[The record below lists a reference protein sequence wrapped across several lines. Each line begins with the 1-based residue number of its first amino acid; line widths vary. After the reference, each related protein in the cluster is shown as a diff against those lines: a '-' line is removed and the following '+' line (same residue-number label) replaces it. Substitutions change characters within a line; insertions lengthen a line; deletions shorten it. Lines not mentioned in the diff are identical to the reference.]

1 MYFLRKKIKFY
12 YFILLASLFITFAYN
27 LKFLKILYGKIGFSS
42 FSSIYFFFAIIVT
55 IIALISILLLIF
67 GQKYVL
73 KPLTIFLIILSA
85 ILSFYNQQFGVTV
98 DEQMIINTLQTDV
111 NEAMDLMSV
120 VFFIHIFFFGI
131 IPSIII
137 YYIEIEYGSFKK
149 DFLIR
154 LSLIMT
160 VFLIV
165 AVIIFANFKQVSFI
179 TREYK
184 KFNRN
189 ITPLYTLFSTYELG
203 KLSLQS
209 EIKFTKL
216 GEDAKLIKNNK
227 KTIGIMVVGE
237 TARSDR
243 FSLNGYQ
250 KETNPYLK
258 NKEVF
263 SFKNT
268 ISCGTSTAY
277 SVPCMFFLN
286 GEKNYT
292 QSKAKNQS
300 NVLDVLSFAGVK
312 TIWVNNNSG
321 CKNVCKRIETLN
333 IIQGSDG
340 GEDKNTILDE
350 KLLDITSQ
358 ILKNNKEDVL
368 IVLHTMGSH
377 GPRYYKRFPEKFAKF
392 KPFCNNDTPQ
402 NCSKDELNNAYDNT
416 IVYTDYFL
424 AKLIDILKEKKEY
437 NTFMFYASDH
447 GESLGEN
454 GIYLHGLPKKIAP
467 KEQTDFAMVLWLS
480 DQMIKNQN
488 INSSKIKSMANKQ
501 LNHDY
506 LPHTLLNLFKVQS
519 SVYKKDFSLIN

>member
-1 MYFLRKKIKFY
+1 MSFLGKKIKFY
-12 YFILLASLFITFAYN
+12 YFILLTSLFVTFAYN
-27 LKFLKILYGKIGFSS
+27 LKFLKILYGNIGFSS
-42 FSSIYFFFAIIVT
+42 FASVYFFFAIIIA
-55 IIALISILLLIF
+55 IISVISILLLIF
-67 GQKYVL
+67 GHKYIL
-73 KPLTIFLIILSA
+73 KPLAIFLIILSA
-85 ILSFYNQQFGVTV
+85 ILSFYNQQFGVTI
-98 DEQMIINTLQTDV
+98 DEHMIINVLETDV
-111 NEAMDLMSV
+111 KEATDLMSIGL
-120 VFFIHIFFFGI
+120 FIHIFFLGI

-137 YYIEIEYGSFKK
+137 CFIEIEYGSFKK
-149 DFLIR
+149 DFLVRVFSI
-154 LSLIMT
+154 T
-160 VFLIV
+160 AAFLIV
-165 AVIIFANFKQVSFI
+165 AVITFANFKQVSFI
-179 TREYK
+179 TRE
-184 KFNRN
+184 NN
-189 ITPLYTLFSTYELG
+189 ALNQHITPLYTLTSAYRLARV
-203 KLSLQS
+203 SLQGES
-209 EIKFTKL
+209 KFTKL
-216 GEDAKLIKNNK
+216 GEDAKIIKNNK

-250 KETNPYLK
+250 KETNAYLK
-258 NKEVF
+258 NQGVF

-268 ISCGTSTAY
+268 ISCGTATAY

-286 GEKNYT
+286 SEKNY
-292 QSKAKNQS
+292 SRLKAKNQS
-300 NVLDVLSFAGVK
+300 NVLDVLSLAGVK
-312 TIWVNNNSG
+312 TIWVNNNSS
-321 CKNVCKRIETLN
+321 CKNVCNRIETLD
-333 IIQGSDG
+333 IFKGFG

-350 KLLDITSQ
+350 KLLDTTSE
-358 ILKNNKEDVL
+358 ILKNNKGDVL
-368 IVLHTMGSH
+368 IILHTMGSH

-416 IVYTDYFL
+416 IVYTDYVL
-424 AKLIDILKEKKEY
+424 SKLIDILKEKKEY

-488 INSSKIKSMANKQ
+488 INSSKIKIMANKQ

-519 SVYKKDFSLIN
+519 SVYKKEFSLVN

>member
-1 MYFLRKKIKFY
+1 MSFLRKKIKFY
-12 YFILLASLFITFAYN
+12 YFILLTSLFITFVYN

-42 FSSIYFFFAIIVT
+42 FPSIYFFFAIIIA
-55 IIALISILLLIF
+55 IIAAISILLLIF

-98 DEQMIINTLQTDV
+98 DEHMITNTLETDV
-111 NEAMDLMSV
+111 HEAMDLMSV
-120 VFFIHIFFFGI
+120 GLFIHIFFFGI
-131 IPSIII
+131 IPSAII
-137 YYIEIEYGSFKK
+137 YFVEIEYGSFKK

-154 LSLIMT
+154 LFLIIT
-160 VFLIV
+160 TFLIV
-165 AVIIFANFKQVSFI
+165 AVITFVNFKQVSFI
-179 TREYK
+179 TRQ
-184 KFNRN
+184 NN
-189 ITPLYTLFSTYELG
+189 TLNQHITPLYTLMSTYRLA
-203 KLSLQS
+203 KLSLQGES
-209 EIKFTKL
+209 KFTKL
-216 GEDAKLIKNNK
+216 GDDAKLIKNDK

-258 NKEVF
+258 DQGVF

-268 ISCGTSTAY
+268 TSCGTATAY

-286 GEKNYT
+286 GEENYT
-292 QSKAKNQS
+292 RLRAKKQS

-312 TIWVNNNSG
+312 TIWVNNNSS
-321 CKNVCKRIETLN
+321 CKNVCERIETLDL
-333 IIQGSDG
+333 IKDSR

-350 KLLDITSQ
+350 KLLDITTQ
-358 ILKNNKEDVL
+358 ILKNNKEDILV
-368 IVLHTMGSH
+368 VLHTMGSH
-377 GPRYYKRFPEKFAKF
+377 GPRYYKRFPKKFAKF
-392 KPFCNNDTPQ
+392 KPYCNNDTPQ

-447 GESLGEN
+447 GESLGEH

-467 KEQTDFAMVLWLS
+467 IEETNFAMVLWIS

-488 INSSKIKSMANKQ
+488 INSSKIKSMADKK

-506 LPHTLLNLFKVQS
+506 LSHTLLNLFKVQS

>member
-1 MYFLRKKIKFY
+1 
-12 YFILLASLFITFAYN
+12 
-27 LKFLKILYGKIGFSS
+27 
-42 FSSIYFFFAIIVT
+42 
-55 IIALISILLLIF
+55 
-67 GQKYVL
+67 
-73 KPLTIFLIILSA
+73 
-85 ILSFYNQQFGVTV
+85 
-98 DEQMIINTLQTDV
+98 
-111 NEAMDLMSV
+111 MSTG
-120 VFFIHIFFFGI
+120 FFIHIFFFGI

-137 YYIEIEYGSFKK
+137 YFIEIGYGSFKK

-154 LSLIMT
+154 IFSIA
-160 VFLIV
+160 VAFLIV
-165 AVIIFANFKQVSFI
+165 AVLIFVNFKQISFI
-179 TREYK
+179 TRENK
-184 KFNRN
+184 NLNRH

-203 KLSLQS
+203 ALFLQS

-216 GEDAKLIKNNK
+216 GEDAELIKTNK
-227 KTIGIMVVGE
+227 KTIGIMVIGE

-250 KETNPYLK
+250 KETNFYLK

-268 ISCGTSTAY
+268 ISCGTTTAY

-312 TIWVNNNSG
+312 TIWVNNNSS
-321 CKNVCKRIETLN
+321 CKSVCKRIETIN
-333 IIQGSDG
+333 ITKDSG
-340 GEDKNTILDE
+340 GEDKNIILDE
-350 KLLDITSQ
+350 KLLDTTSE
-358 ILKNNKEDVL
+358 ILKNNKGDIL
-368 IVLHTMGSH
+368 IVLHSMGSH

-416 IVYTDYFL
+416 ILYTDYVL
-424 AKLIDILKEKKEY
+424 SKLIDILKEKEEY

-467 KEQTDFAMVLWLS
+467 KEQTDFAMILWFS

-488 INSSKIKSMANKQ
+488 INSSKIKNMANKQ

-506 LPHTLLNLFKVQS
+506 LPHTLLNLFKIQS
-519 SVYKKDFSLIN
+519 SVYKKEFSLVN

>member
-1 MYFLRKKIKFY
+1 MSFLRKKIKFY
-12 YFILLASLFITFAYN
+12 YFILLASLFITFVYN

-42 FSSIYFFFAIIVT
+42 FSSIYFFFAIIIA
-55 IIALISILLLIF
+55 IIAVISILLLIF

-98 DEQMIINTLQTDV
+98 DEHMITNTLETDV
-111 NEAMDLMSV
+111 HEAMDLISV
-120 VFFIHIFFFGI
+120 GLFIHFFFLGI
-131 IPSIII
+131 IPCVII
-137 YYIEIEYGSFKK
+137 YFVEIEYESFKK

-154 LSLIMT
+154 LSLIIT
-160 VFLIV
+160 AFLIV
-165 AVIIFANFKQVSFI
+165 AVITFANFKQVSFI
-179 TREYK
+179 TRQ
-184 KFNRN
+184 NN
-189 ITPLYTLFSTYELG
+189 TLNQHITPLYTLMSAYRLTR
-203 KLSLQS
+203 LSLQGES
-209 EIKFTKL
+209 KFTKL
-216 GEDAKLIKNNK
+216 GEDAKLIKNDK

-258 NKEVF
+258 DKGVF

-268 ISCGTSTAY
+268 ISCGTATAY

-286 GEKNYT
+286 GEENYT
-292 QSKAKNQS
+292 RIKAKKQS

-312 TIWVNNNSG
+312 TIWVNNNSS
-321 CKNVCKRIETLN
+321 CKKVCERIETIDLLKD
-333 IIQGSDG
+333 SV

-350 KLLDITSQ
+350 KLLNITSQ
-358 ILKNNKEDVL
+358 ILKNNKEDIL

-416 IVYTDYFL
+416 ILYTDYL
-424 AKLIDILKEKKEY
+424 LSKLIDILKEKKEY

-447 GESLGEN
+447 GESLGEH

-488 INSSKIKSMANKQ
+488 INSSKIKSMVNKQ

>member
-1 MYFLRKKIKFY
+1 MSFLRKKVKFY
-12 YFILLASLFITFAYN
+12 YFILLVSLFITFVYN
-27 LKFLKILYGKIGFSS
+27 LKFLKILYANIGFSS
-42 FSSIYFFFAIIVT
+42 FASIYFFFAIIT
-55 IIALISILLLIF
+55 AIISAISILLLIF
-67 GQKYVL
+67 GQKYAL
-73 KPLTIFLIILSA
+73 KPLAIFLIILSS
-85 ILSFYNQQFGVTV
+85 ILSFYNHQFGVTV

-111 NEAMDLMSV
+111 KEAMDLMSV
-120 VFFIHIFFFGI
+120 SFFIHIFFLGI

-137 YYIEIEYGSFKK
+137 YLIEIEYGSFKK
-149 DFLIR
+149 DLLIR
-154 LSLIMT
+154 LSSVVT
-160 VFLIV
+160 AFLIV
-165 AVIIFANFKQVSFI
+165 AVITFSNFKQVSFI
-179 TREYK
+179 TRQ
-184 KFNRN
+184 NN
-189 ITPLYTLFSTYELG
+189 TLNQHITPLYTLTSTYRLA
-203 KLSLQS
+203 KLSLEGES
-209 EIKFTKL
+209 KFTKL
-216 GEDAKLIKNNK
+216 GEDAKLLKTGK

-237 TARSDR
+237 TARADR

-250 KETNPYLK
+250 KETNYYLK
-258 NKEVF
+258 NKGVF

-268 ISCGTSTAY
+268 ISCGTATAY

-300 NVLDVLSFAGVK
+300 NVLDVLSLAGVK
-312 TIWVNNNSG
+312 TIWVNNNSS
-321 CKNVCKRIETLN
+321 CKNVCTRIETLN
-333 IIQGSDG
+333 IITSSG

-350 KLLDITSQ
+350 KLLDTTNQ
-358 ILKNNKEDVL
+358 ILKNNKGDIL

-402 NCSKDELNNAYDNT
+402 NCSKDELNNAFDNT
-416 IVYTDYFL
+416 IVYTDYVL
-424 AKLIDILKEKKEY
+424 SKLIDILKEKKEY

-467 KEQTDFAMVLWLS
+467 KEQTNFAMVLWLS
-480 DQMIKNQN
+480 DQIAKSQN
-488 INSSKIKSMANKQ
+488 INLSKIKNMANKE

-519 SVYKKDFSLIN
+519 SVYKKDLSLVN